1 MQEYTIHFAAISQ
14 AAERYYYGND
24 VCKIPLLSKCP
35 ICGTLPAP
43 AASLVAIL
51 RRLSYKIFRKRQ
63 FSWVE
68 TSNENENLLFKFLS
82 IKERICRTKFI
93 EIMGKC
99 MDFGSGHIVQ
109 LQQQT
114 KLFMWKV
121 CLKNQYCYNCS
132 TSTAFN
138 PHQKIYN

>member
-1 MQEYTIHFAAISQ
+1 MQPSAKQLKDIIMVMMSAKFH
-14 AAERYYYGND
+14 YYQN
-24 VCKIPLLSKCP
+24 VQSVAPSS
-35 ICGTLPAP
+35 AP